1 MSFFINCGPN
11 ESMSIFEY
19 CGPNE
24 ALVISGKQAHYENSY
39 TLVWVTSNF
48 SSKVHWNSLKREI
61 SRKKI
66 KFVDFLTLYN
76 IHINF

>member
-11 ESMSIFEY
+11 ASMSIFEY

-39 TLVWVTSNF
+39 NELLLTFLQNF
-48 SSKVHWNSLKREI
+48 PE
-61 SRKKI
+61 
-66 KFVDFLTLYN
+66 TP
-76 IHINF
+76 

>member
-39 TLVWVTSNF
+39 TLV
-48 SSKVHWNSLKREI
+48 
-61 SRKKI
+61 
-66 KFVDFLTLYN
+66 
-76 IHINF
+76 

>member
-1 MSFFINCGPN
+1 MSFFVNCGPN
-11 ESMSIFEY
+11 AAMSIFEY

-48 SSKVHWNSLKREI
+48 SSKFHINSLKREI
-61 SRKKI
+61 SMGKI
-66 KFVDFLTLYN
+66 ENCWLFNSLHT
-76 IHINF
+76 H